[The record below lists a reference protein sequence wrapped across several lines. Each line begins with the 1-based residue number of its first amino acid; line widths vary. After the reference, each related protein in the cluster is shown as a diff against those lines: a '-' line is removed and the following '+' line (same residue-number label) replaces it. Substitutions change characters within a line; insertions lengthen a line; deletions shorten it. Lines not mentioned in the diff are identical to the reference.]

1 MSFYQLLKFFHIL
14 AVVFMAAPLYNLIV
28 VNERVR
34 FGKAHLQVDQYFEN
48 IIRGNAARCYVFQ
61 LTALVTGV
69 LLVGLGGS
77 WLALFTNWVLLAKLV
92 LLLLLMG
99 LLSVV
104 TFSIQPG
111 IVGCCRGRGDAIPQ
125 PLAARIAPSTPA
137 QRLASVC
144 LFLVIATVLL
154 RTAGI
159 LAPGDRPTLILL
171 VLAALFAWRVYRTD
185 PGAGCDNRRGVR
197 SGDPWPDG
205 RSTGRPGAGRPSLPP
220 ARA

>member
-1 MSFYQLLKFFHIL
+1 MSFYQLLKFLHIL

-111 IVGCCRGRGDAIPQ
+111 IDRLLSEAEGDAIPQ
-125 PLAARIAPSTPA
+125 PLAARIAPLRLRRK
-137 QRLASVC
+137 RLASVC

-154 RTAGI
+154 GLQVFSPLGTG
-159 LAPGDRPTLILL
+159 PTLILL
-171 VLAALFAWRVYRTD
+171 VLAALFAWRVYRT
-185 PGAGCDNRRGVR
+185 PI
-197 SGDPWPDG
+197 PWG
-205 RSTGRPGAGRPSLPP
+205 WV
-220 ARA
+220 

>member
-1 MSFYQLLKFFHIL
+1 MNFYQLLKFLHIL

-104 TFSIQPG
+104 TLSIQPG
-111 IVGCCRGRGDAIPQ
+111 IDRLLSEAEGDTIPQ
-125 PLAARIAPSTPA
+125 PLAARIAPLRLRRK
-137 QRLASVC
+137 RLASVC

-154 RTAGI
+154 GLQVFSPLGTG
-159 LAPGDRPTLILL
+159 PTLILL
-171 VLAALFAWRVYRTD
+171 VLAALFAWRVYRT
-185 PGAGCDNRRGVR
+185 PI
-197 SGDPWPDG
+197 PWG
-205 RSTGRPGAGRPSLPP
+205 WV
-220 ARA
+220 